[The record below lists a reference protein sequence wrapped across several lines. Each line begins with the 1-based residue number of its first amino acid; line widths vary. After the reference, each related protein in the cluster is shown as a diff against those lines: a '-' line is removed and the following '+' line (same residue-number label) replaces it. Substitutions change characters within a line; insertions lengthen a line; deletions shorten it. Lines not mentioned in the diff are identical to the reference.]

1 MMRIIWNF
9 IICISWYCLIFYVRI
24 YLRIVWLIYCF
35 IIIVCMWNLSLFR
48 ICLMYIVGW
57 MIIILYSSRIICCIF
72 SIIIWIKIIRFIW
85 GYIVSNRIYNSINV
99 IYKRVISSYIF
110 IFRRYWIWVFIFNW
124 LNFIFGDNFFRL
136 CYLYFIFKRVF
147 RVWIWNWR
155 FFFFV
160 GLFWCGFDLFCIFI
174 VVEFVVGFVI
184 FIFILLVLYFG
195 DFLLFKW

>member
-99 IYKRVISSYIF
+99 IYKRVIGSYIF

-136 CYLYFIFKRVF
+136 YYLYFSFKRVF

-155 FFFFV
+155 FFFFC
-160 GLFWCGFDLFCIFI
+160 W
-174 VVEFVVGFVI
+174 
-184 FIFILLVLYFG
+184 FILMWFWFVLYFYSSWICCG
-195 DFLLFKW
+195 FCYFYFYFISVIFWWFFVV